1 MSYMTCPRC
10 GLTVRIRTPYLALE
24 RCPRCIAR
32 ARALVG
38 MEFSNAPP
46 TLAPVDRLEVRGRTS
61 LAAPAHAN
69 GARGSIQPG

>member
-10 GLTVRIRTPYLALE
+10 GLTVRIRVPYLALE

-38 MEFSNAPP
+38 MEFSDARPA
-46 TLAPVDRLEVRGRTS
+46 LASVDRLEGPRRTP
-61 LAAPAHAN
+61 LAAPAHAD
-69 GARGSIQPG
+69 GAPGSIQPG